1 MFKPLSQFNAFFKLA
16 IEKTLCGTDQLV
28 GLHLQNKFNQAHWA
42 ETISVKDAELL
53 ELIRWYDKTGSPT
66 SIDTIRNAKAR
77 LKMKGLIDF
86 TNSGSTSVYRLVK
99 LYDDTDPSATL
110 RQPFGNPSSAGL
122 VSYTAHAEDV
132 KTDDYQ
138 CTGAEVN
145 ELDELMEYWER
156 DLQGGRLAFEH
167 LSERSLWLNQRG
179 MDWVKEMMKEAS
191 DSNNNPH
198 GLSFKFLKAIVSK
211 KLKPKKTAES
221 SKGGGKKKEVKDT
234 LAKLDELDY

>member
-1 MFKPLSQFNAFFKLA
+1 MFKPLTQLNQFFRLATDRKLS
-16 IEKTLCGTDQLV
+16 GSDQLMY
-28 GLHLQNKFNQAHWA
+28 LHLFNKFNQAHWT
-42 ETISVKDAELL
+42 ETLRIKDAELKESMRL
-53 ELIRWYDKTGSPT
+53 FDMEGRPASVEILRRGRQRLKGRGFINFVSGGGREPEYSLIR
-66 SIDTIRNAKAR
+66 
-77 LKMKGLIDF
+77 
-86 TNSGSTSVYRLVK
+86 
-99 LYDDTDPSATL
+99 LYPDDTPDDTPAGS
-110 RQPFGNPSSAGL
+110 GL

-167 LSERSLWLNQRG
+167 LSELSLWLNQRG

-211 KLKPKKTAES
+211 KLKPKKTSES

-234 LAKLDELDY
+234 LTKLDDLDY